1 METIKF
7 TETILDALKKAT
19 WEKSENDDFKFVSLN
34 PIDESLI
41 QDLTGVYTDTL
52 NTLGFKY
59 HWAFFY
65 AKGNEEQ
72 EGGVYSIRAELW
84 VEGALRYHATNNFE
98 HDVLGLFSRPEEQKE
113 ESDVRE
119 KLIDTISVFLE
130 SKGGGYGEFT
140 QLLKDCYIGL
150 YDNVRGVEDADGLT
164 VRGQDHDEIIAN
176 LKEEHSDL
184 WSAIRE
190 DIINNLEGEDIN
202 DDFKESLAHEWI
214 EGNPSEA
221 MDYATDN
228 AYTSDIKQF
237 VINWIDSN
245 I

>member
-1 METIKF
+1 MNI
-7 TETILDALKKAT
+7 TETMLDALKKAN
-19 WEKSENDDFKFVSLN
+19 WEKSENEVLEFVCHN
-34 PIDESLI
+34 PIDESFI
-41 QDLTGVYTDTL
+41 QDMTGIYTDTL
-52 NTLGFKY
+52 NTLGYKY
-59 HWAFFY
+59 NWVYFY
-65 AKGNEEQ
+65 TRV
-72 EGGVYSIRAELW
+72 GGVYNIKAELW
-84 VEGALRYHATNNFE
+84 VEGAQRFYDTSTF
-98 HDVLGLFSRPEEQKE
+98 DKDILGLY
-113 ESDVRE
+113 SDAAQNVRE
-119 KLIDTISVFLE
+119 KLIDTISAFLE

-150 YDNVRGVEDADGLT
+150 YDNIRGVEDADGLT

-176 LKEEHSDL
+176 LKEEHDDL

-190 DIINNLEGEDIN
+190 DIIDNLEGEDIN

-214 EGNPSEA
+214 EDNPSEA

-228 AYTSDIKQF
+228 AYTGDIKQF